1 MTQYINLNQRRRRK
15 SKKLVTRVT
24 KFLNSCEAKH
34 KKSLAHHFTS
44 SSCSTDI
51 NALHDAYG
59 AYVQFIALSTRF
71 VINPSML
78 TFVRVRLCQN
88 VLLKCSLYFYL
99 FFPNF
104 SLFGRETQKEREKE
118 RGGRES
124 SSSQVYR
131 SQTREFTHT
140 CYENRTIDGLEER
153 ANARCGRLRV
163 EGARLLFACCCF
175 SCVFARGLASGGS
188 CVCAL

>member
-1 MTQYINLNQRRRRK
+1 
-15 SKKLVTRVT
+15 VT

-78 TFVRVRLCQN
+78 TFRARAFVPN
-88 VLLKCSLYFYL
+88 VLLKML
-99 FFPNF
+99 
-104 SLFGRETQKEREKE
+104 SLFLFIFSRIFLSSEGDPKREREKE

-140 CYENRTIDGLEER
+140 CYEKSHDRRSRR
-153 ANARCGRLRV
+153 ARKCALRSFTGRRCALVVRV
-163 EGARLLFACCCF
+163 LLFFVCF
-175 SCVFARGLASGGS
+175 RAWSRVRGGAVFVR
-188 CVCAL
+188 CRI

>member
-1 MTQYINLNQRRRRK
+1 M
-15 SKKLVTRVT
+15 T

-78 TFVRVRLCQN
+78 TFRARAFVPN
-88 VLLKCSLYFYL
+88 VLLKMLSL
-99 FFPNF
+99 FFFIF
-104 SLFGRETQKEREKE
+104 SRIFLSSEGDPKERERRNVEEEKVHHHKYIV
-118 RGGRES
+118 RRRAS
-124 SSSQVYR
+124 SR
-131 SQTREFTHT
+131 THVT
-140 CYENRTIDGLEER
+140 KNRTIDGLEER

-175 SCVFARGLASGGS
+175 SCVFARGLASGGEL
-188 CVCAL
+188 CLCAVEFEAEK

>member
-1 MTQYINLNQRRRRK
+1 M
-15 SKKLVTRVT
+15 
-24 KFLNSCEAKH
+24 NSCEAKH

-78 TFVRVRLCQN
+78 TFRARAFVPN
-88 VLLKCSLYFYL
+88 VLLKMLSL
-99 FFPNF
+99 FFLIF
-104 SLFGRETQKEREKE
+104 SRIFLSSEGDPKRKSSERFITNNIV
-118 RGGRES
+118 RRRAS
-124 SSSQVYR
+124 SR
-131 SQTREFTHT
+131 THVT
-140 CYENRTIDGLEER
+140 KNRTIDGLEER

-175 SCVFARGLASGGS
+175 SCVFARGLASGGEL
-188 CVCAL
+188 CLCAVEFEAEK